1 MEDRCNPAVRRG
13 SVSLIGG
20 KGHSAYDIKDKI
32 KKCKGLKA
40 DIRKG
45 KLSAIMF
52 KLKILHYT

>member
-1 MEDRCNPAVRRG
+1 MEDRCNPAVPRG

-45 KLSAIMF
+45 
-52 KLKILHYT
+52 